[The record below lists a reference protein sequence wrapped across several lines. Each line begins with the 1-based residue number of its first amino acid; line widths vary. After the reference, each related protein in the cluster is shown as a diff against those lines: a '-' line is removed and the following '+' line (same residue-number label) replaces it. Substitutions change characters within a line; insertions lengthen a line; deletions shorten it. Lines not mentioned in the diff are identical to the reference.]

1 MMGGAPERNNS
12 NQRQL
17 QLHSS
22 WLGVREGGVKQ
33 GEEASPKVRQ
43 PCDKPWSSQAP
54 YKVMAF
60 GETMIPLMNIS
71 AVERNHNFVTLR
83 GSECNSQVLFC
94 MGTYYL
100 KTEIPWGL
108 RIGITTIQGA

>member
-1 MMGGAPERNNS
+1 M
-12 NQRQL
+12 
-17 QLHSS
+17 
-22 WLGVREGGVKQ
+22 KQ

-43 PCDKPWSSQAP
+43 PCDKPWSSQAS

-71 AVERNHNFVTLR
+71 VVERNHNFVTLH

-100 KTEIPWGL
+100 KAEIPWGL
-108 RIGITTIQGA
+108 RIGITTI